1 MADDVKA
8 VLDTLNLEYV
18 TLAGFSMG
26 GSISIHYVSLHHG
39 ADIKKLVLLAA
50 AAPCFTKRED
60 FSHGIDK
67 SAVDDLIRRTYED
80 RHSMLRNFSQ
90 IFFAAP

>member
-18 TLAGFSMG
+18 ILAGFSMG
-26 GSISIHYVSLHHG
+26 GSISIHYVSRHHG

-50 AAPCFTKRED
+50 AASCFK
-60 FSHGIDK
+60 
-67 SAVDDLIRRTYED
+67 ARR
-80 RHSMLRNFSQ
+80 
-90 IFFAAP
+90 FFTWY